1 MKSFALSALFAVKFS
16 GRNKAPFRGLGVGH
30 LRKIHE
36 PHRIL
41 FQNFVYL
48 CCILP
53 RQCFPA
59 GGGADGWDDI
69 YEEGVYLTLCFP
81 AHRNFATF
89 IMYSRDKAMV
99 DACGDMLYI
108 GLTGRHP
115 APRRAGCAL
124 SVVTYR
130 RGLLRCSFKQFRA
143 MRRPLCAGRVTG
155 TDSRASFLYM
165 YVSEGNRFLSGL
177 GSLTGVWQISI
188 ISTWK
193 RNSLLRLCTRT
204 C

>member
-53 RQCFPA
+53 RQCFPIR
-59 GGGADGWDDI
+59 GRADGWDDI

-89 IMYSRDKAMV
+89 GNCWEQGS
-99 DACGDMLYI
+99 
-108 GLTGRHP
+108 GR
-115 APRRAGCAL
+115 CL
-124 SVVTYR
+124 
-130 RGLLRCSFKQFRA
+130 RGYVIHRIDREASCPKE
-143 MRRPLCAGRVTG
+143 GRVRLVGRYISAWASALLVQTVSGNAKASMCG
-155 TDSRASFLYM
+155 TSNRYRLP
-165 YVSEGNRFLSGL
+165 RFLFIY
-177 GSLTGVWQISI
+177 V
-188 ISTWK
+188 
-193 RNSLLRLCTRT
+193 RVRR
-204 C
+204 

>member
-1 MKSFALSALFAVKFS
+1 MKSFRSLRSLRLSSQAGTKLPL
-16 GRNKAPFRGLGVGH
+16 GGWGVGH

-41 FQNFVYL
+41 FQNFVYP
-48 CCILP
+48 CRILP
-53 RQCFPA
+53 RQCFPTR
-59 GGGADGWDDI
+59 GGADGWDDI

-81 AHRNFATF
+81 AYRNFATF
-89 IMYSRDKAMV
+89 RNRWEQVSGRCLRGYVIHRIDREASCPKEGRVRLVGHYISAWASALLV
-99 DACGDMLYI
+99 LLY
-108 GLTGRHP
+108 
-115 APRRAGCAL
+115 
-124 SVVTYR
+124 
-130 RGLLRCSFKQFRA
+130 RA

-155 TDSRASFLYM
+155 TDSRASFLYV

-193 RNSLLRLCTRT
+193 RNYLLRLCTRT

>member
-1 MKSFALSALFAVKFS
+1 MNPIAFYSKTLFT
-16 GRNKAPFRGLGVGH
+16 
-30 LRKIHE
+30 
-36 PHRIL
+36 
-41 FQNFVYL
+41 FVASYHANAS
-48 CCILP
+48 P
-53 RQCFPA
+53 QGEERT
-59 GGGADGWDDI
+59 GGMTYY

-115 APRRAGCAL
+115 APKRAGCAL
-124 SVVTYR
+124 SVITYR

-155 TDSRASFLYM
+155 TDSRASFLYVH
-165 YVSEGNRFLSGL
+165 VSKVTDFCPAW
-177 GSLTGVWQISI
+177 GV
-188 ISTWK
+188 
-193 RNSLLRLCTRT
+193 
-204 C
+204 

>member
-1 MKSFALSALFAVKFS
+1 MKSFRSLRSLRLSSQAGTKLPL
-16 GRNKAPFRGLGVGH
+16 GGWGVGH

-41 FQNFVYL
+41 FQNFVYP
-48 CCILP
+48 CRILP
-53 RQCFPA
+53 RQCFPTR
-59 GGGADGWDDI
+59 GGADGWDDI

-115 APRRAGCAL
+115 APKRAGCAL
-124 SVVTYR
+124 SVITYR
-130 RGLLRCSFKQFRA
+130 RGLLRCSFY
-143 MRRPLCAGRVTG
+143 CTG
-155 TDSRASFLYM
+155 QCEGLY
-165 YVSEGNRFLSGL
+165 VRDGQL
-177 GSLTGVWQISI
+177 
-188 ISTWK
+188 
-193 RNSLLRLCTRT
+193 
-204 C
+204 